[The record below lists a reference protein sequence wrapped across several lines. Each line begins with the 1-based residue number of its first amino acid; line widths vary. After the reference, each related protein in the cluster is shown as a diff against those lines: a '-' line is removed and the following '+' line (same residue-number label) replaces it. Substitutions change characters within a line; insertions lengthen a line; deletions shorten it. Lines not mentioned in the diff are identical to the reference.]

1 MNQKIKT
8 IPLIGYCNRLSVR
21 PGEVISFKVSSE
33 SKSNFNASLFRS
45 FSSDPNPSGQGI
57 NEEKADQFFSPK
69 SFKSRKQD
77 HFPGSYAI
85 SSKELKF
92 STNNNFKIDVNFFN
106 TLKNN
111 SIQTLFNV
119 DCLSIYISKS
129 FKISCRFYDQIIQL
143 PKIIKIRNWY
153 KIELEFNS
161 LEKTLALKQ
170 TDIKNSSL
178 EFKQKI
184 KINKIPKFVTGKV
197 FISAEM
203 AEKNVSNFFNGKI
216 ENPSILIAEKNDAFK
231 ALVKWDFSKSIP
243 SSVISDLSNSK
254 INLNIINFPTRGVTG
269 SKWDGSEMSWKHCP
283 DHYTA
288 IHFHEDDIYDFE
300 WKTDFEFKVPKEMP
314 SGIFVMRLVCG
325 KYEDNIPFFV
335 CPPKNKKTSDLC
347 VIIPT
352 FTYSVYGNHA
362 RPDYKESWQE
372 KIKLWKAYPYNPAEF
387 KSYGL
392 STYNFHTDGSGICH
406 ASYLRPLLNL
416 KVGYLTF
423 GMSNCSGLRHFQA
436 DSHLISWL
444 NNQKI
449 EFDILTDE
457 EVHNEKNEVLK
468 NYKTV
473 MTTTHPEYHT
483 KETLNSY
490 QKYTDEGGNL
500 IYLGGNG
507 FYWKVCLHDENDK
520 IIEIRRA
527 EDGIRAWASEPGEYY
542 NAFDGSYGGLW
553 RRNGIPPQKLTG
565 VGFSAQGQFTG
576 SYYLRKNYDK
586 DFDWVFRGINENK
599 IGNFGFS
606 GGGAAG
612 FELDRADYKLGTPEN
627 CKILASSEGHD
638 NDYVLV
644 PEEHL
649 THLTT
654 VPGDPLKSLL
664 RADMVYFENSNGGK
678 VFSTGSITFCGSL
691 PHNNFNNNVST
702 LLSNILNKFSK

>member
-1 MNQKIKT
+1 MK
-8 IPLIGYCNRLSVR
+8 
-21 PGEVISFKVSSE
+21 
-33 SKSNFNASLFRS
+33 
-45 FSSDPNPSGQGI
+45 
-57 NEEKADQFFSPK
+57 
-69 SFKSRKQD
+69 
-77 HFPGSYAI
+77 
-85 SSKELKF
+85 
-92 STNNNFKIDVNFFN
+92 
-106 TLKNN
+106 
-111 SIQTLFNV
+111 
-119 DCLSIYISKS
+119 
-129 FKISCRFYDQIIQL
+129 
-143 PKIIKIRNWY
+143 
-153 KIELEFNS
+153 
-161 LEKTLALKQ
+161 
-170 TDIKNSSL
+170 
-178 EFKQKI
+178 
-184 KINKIPKFVTGKV
+184 
-197 FISAEM
+197 
-203 AEKNVSNFFNGKI
+203 
-216 ENPSILIAEKNDAFK
+216 
-231 ALVKWDFSKSIP
+231 
-243 SSVISDLSNSK
+243 
-254 INLNIINFPTRGVTG
+254 
-269 SKWDGSEMSWKHCP
+269 
-283 DHYTA
+283 
-288 IHFHEDDIYDFE
+288 
-300 WKTDFEFKVPKEMP
+300 
-314 SGIFVMRLVCG
+314 
-325 KYEDNIPFFV
+325 
-335 CPPKNKKTSDLC
+335 
-347 VIIPT
+347 
-352 FTYSVYGNHA
+352 
-362 RPDYKESWQE
+362 
-372 KIKLWKAYPYNPAEF
+372 
-387 KSYGL
+387 
-392 STYNFHTDGSGICH
+392 
-406 ASYLRPLLNL
+406 
-416 KVGYLTF
+416 
-423 GMSNCSGLRHFQA
+423 
-436 DSHLISWL
+436 
-444 NNQKI
+444 
-449 EFDILTDE
+449 
-457 EVHNEKNEVLK
+457 KNEVLK

-691 PHNNFNNNVST
+691 PHNDFNNNVST
-702 LLSNILNKFSK
+702 LLSNILYNFSK